1 MTDRLQISPDLLEV
15 RPYSHRNGHV
25 VVEVSYAGVVMG
37 DIYVPERSTLEVYDE
52 LARATIKREW
62 SQLSAHRQMSILDA
76 GREQAALRELEGVT
90 YLSISDE
97 SGKMDDELY
106 DMLSEGG
113 SEPTPQQS

>member
-1 MTDRLQISPDLLEV
+1 
-15 RPYSHRNGHV
+15 
-25 VVEVSYAGVVMG
+25 
-37 DIYVPERSTLEVYDE
+37 
-52 LARATIKREW
+52 
-62 SQLSAHRQMSILDA
+62 MSILDA